1 MRPVVAIVQARMTS
15 TRLPGKIMRPIDGRP
30 MLWYQLQRMRLAR
43 RLDRIVIA
51 TTTNQTDDV
60 VVRFCEEH
68 ACDFWRGPEAD
79 VLARYAGAARAFGAA
94 TIVRL
99 TSDCPLL
106 DPQLIDAAVE
116 RFAGASGACDYL
128 SNMLPPTFPYG
139 QAVEVFTAAALEAA
153 DREAT
158 DPAEREHVTPFIY
171 WRPARFRLQSLTMSP
186 DLSGHRW
193 TVDAPEDFELVSR
206 LLGTLYASRPGFAI
220 ADVLDVLA
228 VHPEW
233 EKINVHVA
241 QKAVSRGSQ

>member
-1 MRPVVAIVQARMTS
+1 MKPVVAIVQARMTS

-60 VVRFCEEH
+60 VVRFCEQEGC
-68 ACDFWRGPEAD
+68 AFWRGSEAD
-79 VLARYAGAARAFGAA
+79 VLQRYADAAHAFGAR

-106 DPQLIDAAVE
+106 DPKLIDSAVE
-116 RFAGASGACDYL
+116 KFAGGACDYL
-128 SNMLPPTFPYG
+128 SNMQPPTFPYG
-139 QAVEVFTAAALEAA
+139 LAVEVFTAAALEAA

-171 WRPARFRLQSLTMSP
+171 WRPERFRLQSLTMSP
-186 DLSGHRW
+186 DLSRHRW
-193 TVDAPEDFELVSR
+193 TVDTPEDFELVSR
-206 LLGTLYASRPGFAI
+206 ILGSLHASRPGFGI

-228 VHPEW
+228 MHPEW
-233 EKINVHVA
+233 EKINVHVE
-241 QKAVSRGSQ
+241 QKAVSRGPR